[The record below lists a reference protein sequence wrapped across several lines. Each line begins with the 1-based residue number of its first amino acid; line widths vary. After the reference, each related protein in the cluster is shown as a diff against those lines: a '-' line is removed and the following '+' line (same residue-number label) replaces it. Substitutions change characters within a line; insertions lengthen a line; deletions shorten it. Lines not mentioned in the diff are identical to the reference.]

1 MRSNEIFQYYLCDYP
16 GTGNFYVDVNGMIQ
30 TTNMPTPLKFA
41 PGGWM
46 DTELK
51 FARSEHYYGIN
62 RSYSIPLK
70 FVGDGAAIIR
80 HVFYTGRGIE
90 QLLQL
95 IVLKWQP
102 ADMTLP
108 DGTFRPG
115 DSWYLYYKGLLDLPK
130 MKDKVQEGIE
140 VNIME
145 GGVVQLLKAYENA
158 VFEIPCDGSIP
169 ENIKVNVDGIL
180 LNDVFHYSFLNCK
193 PTDPGVLVIPAVFQG
208 NDGDNIGITHNDPNL
223 EQPTGAGLTYFQS
236 SQNFLFSSIFGTTV
250 RITGSIVVQ
259 ADWRQPST
267 FYLYTTT
274 NESQPVGSGVTRS
287 VGLVKQQTPP
297 SGGHFTPLPSQV
309 TVTGEMIFNF
319 DITQPLDPN
328 ENLFLLFFNE
338 FANFPITIVGGNF
351 DITFSSRYQASRVWG
366 ITAWDLF
373 QLIIGQI
380 NQLASNFL
388 QTYNFGAVSSYLQEK
403 LNWVY
408 TSGDALRAS
417 TDPNYFQYYNNKT
430 LNVANPNA
438 QLYNQFQSL
447 GPVIKISL
455 RDFFDDLNPVGNAS
469 LSNIKLAGQPEAIF
483 FERKEFVYD
492 TSAVTLA
499 LGEVADF
506 EIEPYYDGFFNWL
519 RIGWPNP
526 SLDQKQGKFA
536 YNTTAQWQLP
546 IKTVPKV
553 MDIISKANTDPYL
566 IEYTR
571 FNPTGGVSTTNNNN
585 DNSRFLLNVD
595 FGSFILDFYSAI
607 FTSIVQNT
615 SNPANTNYELT
626 FNVNM
631 QGIFAPTLNGE
642 YFVADNQPTIFVF
655 NQNIS
660 GLPFTLN
667 VSFQALVNGLLT
679 TDSTTIRMWI
689 NGIVVR
695 TWSQIVTGSNTPFNI
710 TEPAFIHNFSL
721 GDSIWF
727 TIDTTPT
734 GTVQIGTMTLAV
746 SDGSGNYFTA
756 TLAGLFNVNTGSIQ
770 TLIPL
775 STVVARQVAHID
787 PNVHPVV
794 SYGFQ
799 YFRFIDVINN
809 PEFTLT
815 MVIAGLLQGGTT
827 NTAAFDLYYN
837 GTNIGHI
844 SYPGTSSQT
853 SFGDPV
859 NPVFTQNITF
869 GLYDIVWALG
879 SATNLAVWVTNFNL
893 TFTSSIKAYNLL
905 RKTYDNISGIPNPTT
920 AYNIE
925 EFTPGRMLRTWGNWL
940 RSITNNLIPDK
951 FTFQE
956 INKNQ
961 FLSTTLNGVTITEN
975 QNINIS
981 DFDPAL
987 FLGVIFRFKTQVP
1000 LNFADILNG
1009 AANGYIQFSYLGNIY
1024 YGFPLEVS
1032 QKPSLNDTQEW
1043 TLLASPQNQLSQF
1056 VDLNFDGL
1064 NPNYLNLVANQIFI
1078 AHTCPLQFVPNG
1090 ITKNPQYNFVHMDDD
1105 WYINQVNFWTF
1116 KENYFQKWQLNDTIP
1131 IQILTNSIGS
1141 ANVLVYL
1148 CTAPGKTQLVATIPM
1163 TVVMGSP
1170 LQAPYIQL
1178 EATINPVALG
1188 LSTKV
1193 YYVVIQAGGATPVI
1207 SEGIQFA
1214 TTWPVSLLLQYSNS
1228 SNKQSTV
1235 WSTGY
1240 RGAFRAEG
1248 WIDDFSAESKFT
1260 TYEDQPADITL
1271 LNAIPYRKFRL
1282 NISAPRGVPD
1292 WVWDKVK
1299 RIMLLDTV
1307 TIDGHAYTLE
1317 EGAKAEVKKTDSW
1330 PKRYWSIEIREAKN
1344 SEGVT
1349 YDASGVV
1356 VSPVVVASIDLN
1368 AFQENPIGPPNLIQV
1383 TQS

>member
-16 GTGNFYVDVNGMIQ
+16 AAGNFYVDINGMIQ
-30 TTNMPTPLKFA
+30 TSNVPVPLKFS

-51 FARSEHYYGIN
+51 FSRSEHYYGIN

-70 FVGDGAAIIR
+70 FVGDGAAILR
-80 HVFYTGRGIE
+80 HLFYTGRGIE
-90 QLLQL
+90 QLVQL
-95 IVLKWQP
+95 VVLRWQP
-102 ADMTLP
+102 SDMTLP

-115 DSWYLYYKGLLDLPK
+115 DSWYLYYKGVIDLPK
-130 MKDKVQEGIE
+130 MKDKVQEGVE
-140 VNIME
+140 VNVME

-158 VFEIPCDGSIP
+158 VFKIPCDGSIP
-169 ENIKVNVDGIL
+169 QNIKVNVDGIL
-180 LNDVFHYSFLNCK
+180 LNDVFHYSFLNAK
-193 PTDPGVLVIPAVFQG
+193 PQQSGVLVIPAVFQG
-208 NDGDNIGITHNDPNL
+208 NDGDNIGIIHNDPTM

-250 RITGSIVVQ
+250 RLTGSIVVQ

-274 NESQPVGSGVTRS
+274 NESQPVGSGVNRAK
-287 VGLVKQQTPP
+287 GLVLNQDPP
-297 SGGHFTPLPSQV
+297 TSGVNDYFIPNKSQV
-309 TVTGEMIFNF
+309 TVTGEQIFNF
-319 DITQPLDPN
+319 DITQTLGPG
-328 ENLFLLFFNE
+328 ENLFLLFFNQ
-338 FANFPITIVGGNF
+338 FASYPVTIVGGNF
-351 DITFSSRYQASRVWG
+351 DISFSSRYQASRVWG

-388 QTYNFGAVSSYLQEK
+388 QTFNYGAVSSYLQEK

-430 LNVANPNA
+430 QNVANPNA
-438 QLYNQFQSL
+438 QQYNQFQSI

-455 RDFFDDLNPVGNAS
+455 RELFDDLNPVGNAS
-469 LSNIKLAGQPEAIF
+469 LSNIKIAGQPEAIF

-492 TSAVTLA
+492 TSEITMV

-506 EIEPYYDGFFNWL
+506 EIEPYYEAFFNWL

-526 SLDQKQGKFA
+526 QLDQKQGKFA
-536 YNTTAQWQLP
+536 WNTTAQWQLP

-553 MDIISKANTDPYL
+553 MDIVSKANADPYL

-571 FNPTGGVSTTNNNN
+571 FNPTGAISTTNNDN

-595 FGSFILDFYSAI
+595 FSSFILDFYSAI
-607 FTSIVQNT
+607 FTSVIQNT

-642 YFVADNQPTIFVF
+642 FFVADNQPTIFVF

-667 VSFQALVNGLLT
+667 VSFQSQLNGLV
-679 TDSTTIRMWI
+679 TDFTLIRMWI
-689 NGIVVR
+689 NGVIVR
-695 TWSQIVTGSNTPFNI
+695 TWTSPTVSSAGMAFNVI
-710 TEPAFIHNFSL
+710 EPAFNHNFSL

-734 GTVQIGTMTLAV
+734 GTVQIGQFSLAV

-775 STVVARQVAHID
+775 STINPRMVAHID
-787 PNVHPVV
+787 PNAHPVV

-815 MVIAGLLQGGTT
+815 MAIAGLLQGGTS
-827 NTAAFDLYYN
+827 NTAAFDLYLN
-837 GTNIGHI
+837 GQNIGHT

-853 SFGDPV
+853 AFGDPIT
-859 NPVFTQNITF
+859 PVFTNNITF
-869 GLYDIVWALG
+869 NLYDIVWALG
-879 SATNLAVWVTNFNL
+879 SATNLAVWITNFNL
-893 TFTSSIKAYNLL
+893 TFTSNIKAYNLL
-905 RKTYDNISGIPNPTT
+905 RKAYNNISGIPNPTT

-925 EFTPGRMLRTWGNWL
+925 DFTPGRMLRTWGNWL

-956 INKNQ
+956 LNKNE
-961 FLSTTLNGVTITEN
+961 FVSTTLNGATITEN

-981 DFDPAL
+981 DLDPAL
-987 FLGVIFRFKTQVP
+987 FLALVFRFKTQVP

-1009 AANGYIQFSYLGNIY
+1009 AANGYIQFSYLGNLY
-1024 YGFPLEVS
+1024 YGFPLEVT

-1090 ITKNPQYNFVHMDDD
+1090 ITRNPQYNFIHMDDD
-1105 WYINQVNFWTF
+1105 WYINQVQFWVH

-1131 IQILTNSIGS
+1131 VQILTNSIGS
-1141 ANVLVYL
+1141 ANLLIYDCKARL
-1148 CTAPGKTQLVATIPM
+1148 ISTIAMNSVA
-1163 TVVMGSP
+1163 GSP

-1178 EATINPVALG
+1178 QATINPISLG
-1188 LSTKV
+1188 LTNQV

-1214 TTWPVSLLLQYSNS
+1214 TTWQVSLLFQYSNS

-1248 WIDDFSAESKFT
+1248 WIDEFSAESKFT

-1282 NISAPRGVPD
+1282 NISAPKGVPD

-1356 VSPVVVASIDLN
+1356 VAPIVVATIDLN
-1368 AFQENPIGPPNLIQV
+1368 AFQENPIGPPNLISV